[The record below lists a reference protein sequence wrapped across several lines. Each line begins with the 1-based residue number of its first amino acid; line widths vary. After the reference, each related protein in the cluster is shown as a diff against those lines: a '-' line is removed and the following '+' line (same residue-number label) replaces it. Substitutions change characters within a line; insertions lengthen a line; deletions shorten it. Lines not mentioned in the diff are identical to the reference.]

1 VSAPQGQA
9 VRESRRLVGRNARFP
24 AVSAVGVTQ
33 LEEMDRG
40 LTRSCSPNVTFD
52 SSLSGLVLA
61 VAFDEG
67 ERDLGDVFP
76 AAVEYQ

>member
-1 VSAPQGQA
+1 MPHRPERPLSRRVRNWRHA
-9 VRESRRLVGRNARFP
+9 VRKKA
-24 AVSAVGVTQ
+24 
-33 LEEMDRG
+33 RG

-52 SSLSGLVLA
+52 SRLSGLVLA

-76 AAVEYQ
+76 AAVEYK